1 MPRFPA
7 ALFLTVTLAGCGA
20 LSAVSDA
27 TEPLDAFTLSSVRPA
42 VAGSGASHIVVPAAA
57 ASGAIAT
64 DRILIKPTPVQAAYL
79 PAARWVDPAPV
90 LIQSLLVGSLQSSAG
105 FRLVSRD
112 DAGLQPDFVVLL
124 DLIQFQADA
133 PAEGESAWTIRVGL
147 TVTVIRDEDRS
158 IVASRRFD
166 ATSNASGQEV
176 GPVVAAFDA
185 ATTQVLREATAWIV
199 RQTR

>member
-7 ALFLTVTLAGCGA
+7 ALSLVFILAGCGA

-27 TEPLDAFTLSSVRPA
+27 TDPLEAFTLSPVRPA
-42 VAGSGASHIVVPAAA
+42 IVGAGTSHIVVPAAV

-64 DRILIKPTPVQAAYL
+64 DRILVKPTRVQAAYL

-112 DAGLQPDFVVLL
+112 DAGLKPDFIVLL
-124 DLIQFQADA
+124 DLSQFQAEA
-133 PAEGESAWTIRVGL
+133 PAEGEPAWTIRVGL

-166 ATSNASGQEV
+166 AKSGAPGQEV

-185 ATTQVLREATAWIV
+185 ATMQVLREATAWIV